1 MAESRSASASAKPQA
16 QLDALGIFWIVFAL
30 SWTVVVAAGMTFLYR
45 RRDMPM
51 LKMRGLGLSLSAVT
65 LLHLYWGAVQTGY
78 CYGPIWPSWVE
89 FWIMNLWLPFGIA
102 LFHASNSRFLYV
114 ASGQRR
120 RFVDEKDD
128 ASKANRNTKTSTTLV
143 GRFKAL
149 DYTHKM
155 LLLVGAGMAFQLFLT
170 IFMFLVSRKFHSSF
184 GIPGTEVTGTDSEQ
198 ANQQKRG
205 WEWWPSVFWQFFW
218 AWIIAP
224 VILWKA
230 RGIHDTQGW
239 RFQTIACC
247 LANLHATPMWLI
259 ALYVPAMAPV
269 NNYWIPPQCWETHHW
284 APWLLSSQKQS
295 GLVSRGDASVDH
307 FSPCRIAI
315 SIMLVEIFTVFFPC
329 LEVMR
334 HQTLR
339 QETLDSIAQWEL
351 NNKSIGNGNGQG
363 NGNAKSSRSVA
374 TGSTTM
380 AGSALTSWSKDG
392 SVRSASNESILTM
405 GALEHVLERN
415 PEPLQRFSALRDFS
429 GENIA
434 FLRSVA
440 EWKSSLPPSARG
452 PEKSKD
458 SVTQQLVRERF
469 NSALRIY
476 TDFISARDAEFQVN
490 LSSQDLK
497 KLESIFEDSARA
509 LYGDKTR
516 HVDPATPF
524 DMFAGPKVKSSSASS
539 NGSETGIIMS
549 DQAGIA
555 MSDRASDYGHA
566 GSTAGHAGDSALYW
580 GDVPDAFDETVFDDS
595 EASIKYLVLTNT
607 WPKFVKDR
615 RLSLDSDDSVE
626 SGQSVLPVSS

>member
-1 MAESRSASASAKPQA
+1 MAESRSASASAQPQA
-16 QLDALGIFWIVFAL
+16 RLDGLGIFWIVFAL

-51 LKMRGLGLSLSAVT
+51 LRMRGLPLSFGAVV

-78 CYGPIWPSWVE
+78 CYGPIWPPWVE
-89 FWIMNLWLPFGIA
+89 FWIMSIWLPFGIA
-102 LFHASNSRFLYV
+102 LFHASNSRFLHV

-120 RFVDEKDD
+120 RFVDEKDHG
-128 ASKANRNTKTSTTLV
+128 SKADRTNKSTTLM

-149 DYTHKM
+149 DYTRKM

-170 IFMFLVSRKFHSSF
+170 VFMFLASRKFHPSF
-184 GIPGTEVTGTDSEQ
+184 GIPGTETTGTESDQ
-198 ANQQKRG
+198 QNQQKRG

-247 LANLHATPMWLI
+247 LANLHATPMWLV

-269 NNYWIPPQCWETHHW
+269 NNYWIPPQW
-284 APWLLSSQKQS
+284 
-295 GLVSRGDASVDH
+295 
-307 FSPCRIAI
+307 IAL
-315 SIMLVEIFTVFFPC
+315 SIMLLEIFTVFFPC

-351 NNKSIGNGNGQG
+351 NNRSIGNAHGNA

-380 AGSALTSWSKDG
+380 AGSVLTAWSKDG

-405 GALEHVLERN
+405 GALEYVLERN

-434 FLRSVA
+434 FLRGVA
-440 EWKSSLPPSARG
+440 EWKLSLPPAARG

-476 TDFISARDAEFQVN
+476 TGFVSARDAEFQVN

-509 LYGDKTR
+509 LHGDKTR

-524 DMFAGPKVKSSSASS
+524 DMFAGPKKVQSSSASS
-539 NGSETGIIMS
+539 NGSETIIMS
-549 DQAGIA
+549 DQMGIA
-555 MSDRASDYGHA
+555 MSDRASESEHA
-566 GSTAGHAGDSALYW
+566 GDASASMSGHTGDSALYW
-580 GDVPDAFDETVFDDS
+580 GEIPDAFDETVFDDA

-626 SGQSVLPVSS
+626 SGNSVFPVPN